1 MSDKFIRFHL
11 FRFIMRLEIPFYKQ
25 TSLLNCGPTTLRMV
39 LAYFGKYVEVE
50 VLEARTGIKE
60 GKGIS
65 TIQIATAAASSG
77 YRTDF
82 YSKHILFNEE
92 NLKHEFYQK
101 YGDMHL
107 EQSKKLVEDAK
118 VAGVNIQER
127 TLSLE
132 KLLGF
137 VTKDSV
143 PIILLDWN
151 IVKERKEKG
160 YQGHFVPIVGYDEKN
175 IYIHNHGLNDT
186 QELMSVS
193 RKTLDEARKAE
204 GTDEDVVIVYRK

>member
-1 MSDKFIRFHL
+1 
-11 FRFIMRLEIPFYKQ
+11 MRLKIPFYKQ
-25 TSLLNCGPTTLRMV
+25 TSSLNCGPIALRMI
-39 LAYFGKYVEVE
+39 LAYFGKDEGTD
-50 VLEARTGIKE
+50 VLKARTGIKE

-101 YGDMHL
+101 YRDMDL
-107 EQSKKLVEDAK
+107 EQSKKWVEDAK
-118 VAGVNIQER
+118 AAGVKIQER

-132 KLLGF
+132 GLLGF

-151 IVKERKEKG
+151 IVKARKEKG
-160 YQGHFVPIVGYDEKN
+160 YQGHFVPIVGFDEQN
-175 IYIHNHGLNDT
+175 VYIHNHGLNDT
-186 QELMSVS
+186 QEFMPVP
-193 RKTLDEARKAE
+193 KKIFDEARKTE
-204 GTDEDVVIVYRK
+204 GTDEDIVIVYRK

>member
-1 MSDKFIRFHL
+1 MKL
-11 FRFIMRLEIPFYKQ
+11 KVPFYKQ
-25 TSLLNCGPTTLRMV
+25 TSPLNCGPTTLRMV
-39 LAYFGKYVEVE
+39 LGYFGNDEGVE

-60 GKGIS
+60 GEGIS

-101 YGDMHL
+101 YSDMDL
-107 EQSKKLVEDAK
+107 EQSKKWLEDAK

-132 KLLGF
+132 ELLGF

-151 IVKERKEKG
+151 IVKARKDKG
-160 YQGHFVPIVGYDEKN
+160 YQGHFVPVVGYNEQN
-175 IYIHNHGLNDT
+175 VYIHNHGLNDT
-186 QELMSVS
+186 QEFMSVP
-193 RKTLDEARKAE
+193 KTTFDEARKAE
-204 GTDEDVVIVYRK
+204 GTDEDIVVLHRT

>member
-1 MSDKFIRFHL
+1 
-11 FRFIMRLEIPFYKQ
+11 MRLEIPFYKQ
-25 TSLLNCGPTTLRMV
+25 TSPLNCGPTALRMV
-39 LAYFGKYVEVE
+39 LAYFGKDEGVE

-65 TIQIATAAASSG
+65 TIQIATATASSG

-101 YGDMHL
+101 YSDMDL
-107 EQSKKLVEDAK
+107 EQSKKWVEDAK
-118 VAGVNIQER
+118 AAGVNIQER

-132 KLLGF
+132 ELLGF

-151 IVKERKEKG
+151 IVKARKEKG
-160 YQGHFVPIVGYDEKN
+160 YQGHFVPIVGFDEQN
-175 IYIHNHGLNDT
+175 VYIHNHELDGT
-186 QELMSVS
+186 QEFMPVP
-193 RKTLDEARKAE
+193 RTTFDEARKAE
-204 GTDEDVVIVYRK
+204 GTDEDIVIVYRK